1 MPGHVCTPVLFHIMP
16 VMEGDNQDDEWIEE
30 DELEISINAMNGEQN
45 ERTFQVQANIMTG
58 RGWVLLDTGSTH
70 HFIKSSLV
78 EKLGIPMHQKPG
90 RFVALPNGG

>member
-1 MPGHVCTPVLFHIMP
+1 MP